1 MSASDFRFRFAV
13 DAILKNWDA
22 LQMVVSHGAAG
33 PESAKIAAWMVD
45 ATVQWFG
52 ENKDLEPD
60 EVADFLLDI
69 IAKYYNVDVQDGS
82 GRYIGRLICRFFS
95 AATDTNKSDESFRNS
110 LQKALPKCDLS
121 VFKVTEN
128 GVQVAEEDNLAKDM
142 QELNFQDE
150 KKQENTNNEPI
161 VDEDGFTTVVS
172 RRKKK

>member
-1 MSASDFRFRFAV
+1 MSAIDFRFRFAV

-69 IAKYYNVDVQDGS
+69 ILVA
-82 GRYIGRLICRFFS
+82 LIF
-95 AATDTNKSDESFRNS
+95 
-110 LQKALPKCDLS
+110 
-121 VFKVTEN
+121 
-128 GVQVAEEDNLAKDM
+128 
-142 QELNFQDE
+142 
-150 KKQENTNNEPI
+150 
-161 VDEDGFTTVVS
+161 
-172 RRKKK
+172 